1 MVIQYVYRH
10 RSDEWIPAKT
20 RDRTRRHGTSSP
32 ASRRPTMSEDT
43 ETFAFQAEINQ
54 LLSLIINV
62 RLGRVERRRETAFSR
77 PSCRRRFF
85 ARFSNR
91 RRLTRLATDDGAL
104 SRVFDP
110 RRRSIRTRKFSCA
123 NSSGARRAVT
133 LARAR
138 EGENDDEWRS
148 FFFHRIILRR
158 RIGRG

>member
-1 MVIQYVYRH
+1 MYIAIGRTRGSPTRRATGRDATAH
-10 RSDEWIPAKT
+10 IARFASTHDE
-20 RDRTRRHGTSSP
+20 RRHGNVRVPSGDQSTVIVDHQR
-32 ASRRPTMSEDT
+32 ASRTRLESPLDGV
-43 ETFAFQAEINQ
+43 
-54 LLSLIINV
+54 LSSIV
-62 RLGRVERRRETAFSR
+62 PAA
-77 PSCRRRFF
+77 FF